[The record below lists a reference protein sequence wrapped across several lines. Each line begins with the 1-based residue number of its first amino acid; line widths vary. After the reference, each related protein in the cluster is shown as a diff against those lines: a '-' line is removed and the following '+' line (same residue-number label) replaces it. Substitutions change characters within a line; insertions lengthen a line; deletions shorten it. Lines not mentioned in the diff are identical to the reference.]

1 MADQY
6 TEIISDDKSIADTL
20 RSFIDS
26 RTVCKMEIPQ
36 TQYNWVTKLSE
47 IKEVGS
53 SCYLSIDMVTG
64 FEAALSR
71 YPSRGISLEFMERG
85 GVSCQ
90 FNTKVVE
97 CHSKE
102 ILSELPKEIH
112 RTQRRQYARVDASH
126 GMEISFLTGTSTQWE
141 KGKVKNYSAGGV
153 AFYVEKELKLSGGNL
168 LADIQ
173 LEIPE
178 GEEWVR
184 FHIPQAVVRHME
196 PLYGGR
202 TLYAIE
208 FVGISREIR
217 DGLISY
223 ISKAQKGVVQKIKR

>member
-1 MADQY
+1 MTDQY
-6 TEIISDDKSIADTL
+6 TEIISDGKSIADIL

-26 RTVCKMEIPQ
+26 GTVCKMEIPE
-36 TQYNWVTKLSE
+36 TQYNWVTKLLKIE
-47 IKEVGS
+47 EAGS
-53 SCYLSIDMVTG
+53 AHYLYIDMVTG

-71 YPSRGISLEFMERG
+71 FPGREISLEFMEKG
-85 GVSCQ
+85 GVSCR

-102 ILSELPKEIH
+102 ILSELPKEI
-112 RTQRRQYARVDASH
+112 RRIQRRQYARADASH
-126 GMEISFLTGTSTQWE
+126 GTEVSFLPGTATQWE
-141 KGKVKNYSAGGV
+141 KGKVKNYSAGGI
-153 AFYVEKELKLSGGNL
+153 AFYVEKDLKLSGGSL

-178 GEEWVR
+178 RDESVR

-208 FVGISREIR
+208 FIGISKETR
-217 DGLISY
+217 DSLVSY
-223 ISKAQKGVVQKIKR
+223 ISKIQKVVVQKIKR